1 MSLIHLPLILLAEN
15 NEANIK
21 TISVYLEMK
30 GYQVVVVRNG
40 LEAVAQAQRLNP
52 DLILMDIH
60 MPEMDGL
67 AAMRQLRGMANFSE
81 LPMIALTALAMPGDR
96 EKCLEAGAS
105 DYLSKPVSLKQLVQ
119 VIDGYLTK
127 DPG

>member
-40 LEAVAQAQRLNP
+40 LEAVEQAQRLNP

-127 DPG
+127 NPS